1 MGQLHLGASLQTS
14 FSYAQAFDRNIGWVT
29 EAEQASLRGRT
40 VAIAGMGGVGGIH
53 MLTLARQGIGGF
65 RVADFDTFGIA
76 NMNRQAGAFMS
87 TMDRPKLDVM
97 AEAAL
102 DINPELRIERF
113 PHGVTTDNV
122 DDFLCGADLF
132 VDGFDFFE
140 LGIRRQ
146 VFARA
151 EQLGI
156 PAVTAGPIGMGT
168 GYLAFVPGG
177 MTFEQY
183 FRLDGQSEEE
193 QFLRF
198 LMGLVPRGLHRTYLV
213 DPSRINLR
221 ERRGPST
228 AAACQLCA
236 GVVGVMAL
244 QLLLR
249 RPGLRPAPWNHH
261 FDPYRGRLATTWL
274 PQGNHT
280 PSQRIRL
287 ALARRALLRSRPP
300 AAMPIPP
307 APAPAPAP
315 AASGPLRDI
324 LAAARWAPSGDNS
337 QPWRFELLDDETVRI
352 HIQTEAGQNP
362 YEYRD
367 GEPSVLAAGMLLENL
382 RLAAT
387 AHGRRLEWSI
397 EAETDPYRILARIPA
412 APDIAEDPLA
422 SVLALRSVD
431 RRPYLSRPLRPHER
445 IALEA
450 AAGPELQVNWY
461 ETRGDRLRLA
471 RLGMMATDIR
481 LRAQE
486 TFGVHQAVIDWSP
499 GHSTTGLPAGALGL
513 DHLTLRTMRWAMA
526 HWPRMHMMNRVAGT
540 WAAAAQLDI
549 RPALGSAAFFTLA
562 ARPAVE
568 GEDRIARLLH
578 QGGAVQRFWL
588 TAARLGLAMQPGIA
602 TLIFAHYGAHG
613 LPFTRDTALQ
623 TKAARL
629 SRRFQALLGQHPDTY
644 VFLGRIGEP
653 VAGLPRVRSV
663 RRDIGNL
670 MYSMP
675 AVQPPT

>member
-1 MGQLHLGASLQTS
+1 MPPLQAS
-14 FSYAQAFDRNIGWVT
+14 FNYDQAFDRNIGWVT

-65 RVADFDTFGIA
+65 RIADFDTFGIA

-97 AEAAL
+97 AEMAL

-113 PHGVTTDNV
+113 PHGVTADNI
-122 DDFLCGADLF
+122 DDFLHGADLF

-140 LGIRRQ
+140 LRIRQ
-146 VFARA
+146 LVFARA

-183 FRLDGQSEEE
+183 FRLDGQAVEE

-198 LMGLVPRGLHRTYLV
+198 LVGLVPHGLHRAYLV

-249 RPGLRPAPWNHH
+249 RPGLRPAPWHHH
-261 FDPYRGRLATTWL
+261 FDPYRGRLASSWL
-274 PQGNHT
+274 PQGNNT
-280 PSQRIRL
+280 PIQRIRL
-287 ALARRALLRSRPP
+287 ALARRAILRTRAAATAPEKPP
-300 AAMPIPP
+300 AAVPP
-307 APAPAPAP
+307 GAMGAV
-315 AASGPLRDI
+315 LD
-324 LAAARWAPSGDNS
+324 AARWAPSGDNS
-337 QPWRFELLDDETVRI
+337 QPWRFEPLDDETVRI
-352 HIQTEAGQNP
+352 HVQTEAGQNP
-362 YEYRD
+362 YEYRN
-367 GEPSVLAAGMLLENL
+367 GEPSILAAGMLLENL

-387 AHGRRLEWSI
+387 SHGRRLEWTVERAS
-397 EAETDPYRILARIPA
+397 DPYRILARIPT
-412 APDIAEDPLA
+412 APGIVEDALA
-422 SVLALRSVD
+422 SVLQLRSVD
-431 RRPYLSRPLRPHER
+431 RRPYLSRPLRRHER
-445 IALEA
+445 AALEA
-450 AAGPELQVNWY
+450 AAGPELQVDWH
-461 ETRGDRLRLA
+461 EHRTARLRLA

-486 TFGVHQAVIDWSP
+486 TFRVHQAVIDWSP
-499 GHSTTGLPAGALGL
+499 GDSVTGLPSGALGL
-513 DHLTLRTMRWAMA
+513 DRLTLRAMRWAMA
-526 HWPRMHMMNRVAGT
+526 HWPRMHGMNRLAGT

-562 ARPAVE
+562 AKPAVE
-568 GEDRIARLLH
+568 GEDRVARLLR

-613 LPFTRDTALQ
+613 LTFTEDAALQ
-623 TKAARL
+623 AKAARL
-629 SRRFQALLGQHPDTY
+629 SDRFQSLLGRHPDDFVY
-644 VFLGRIGEP
+644 LGRIGEP
-653 VAGLPRVRSV
+653 RAALPRVRST
-663 RRDIGNL
+663 RRDVGDL
-670 MYSMP
+670 MYHAP
-675 AVQPPT
+675 ATELRVRTPA

>member
-1 MGQLHLGASLQTS
+1 MQTL

-65 RVADFDTFGIA
+65 RIADFDTFGIA

-87 TMDRPKLDVM
+87 TMDRPKLDAM
-97 AEAAL
+97 AEMAL

-113 PHGVTTDNV
+113 PHGVTPDNV

-183 FRLDGQSEEE
+183 FRLDGQPEDE

-198 LMGLVPRGLHRTYLV
+198 LMGLVPRGLHRAYLV
-213 DPSRINLR
+213 DPSRINLQ

-249 RPGLRPAPWNHH
+249 RPGLRPAPWNQH

-274 PQGNHT
+274 PQGNNT

-287 ALARRALLRSRPP
+287 ALARRALLRPRPSAP
-300 AAMPIPP
+300 VPTVP
-307 APAPAPAP
+307 APATVPP
-315 AASGPLRDI
+315 GPLGAI

-337 QPWRFELLDDETVRI
+337 QPWRFEPLDGETVRI
-352 HIQTEAGQNP
+352 HVQTEAGQNP

-387 AHGRRLEWSI
+387 AYGRQLEWSV
-397 EAETDPYRILARIPA
+397 EHAADPYRILARIPVV
-412 APDIAEDPLA
+412 PGTAEDPLA
-422 SVLALRSVD
+422 SVLQLRSVD

-445 IALEA
+445 AALEA
-450 AAGPELQVNWY
+450 AAGPELQVDWH
-461 ETRGDRLRLA
+461 EARGDRLRLA

-486 TFGVHQAVIDWSP
+486 TFRVHQAVIDWTP
-499 GHSTTGLPAGALGL
+499 GHSATGLPAGALGL
-513 DHLTLRTMRWAMA
+513 DRLTLRTMRWAMA
-526 HWPRMHMMNRVAGT
+526 HWPRMHVMNRVAGT

-562 ARPAVE
+562 SRPATE
-568 GEDRIARLLH
+568 GEDRTARLLR

-613 LPFTRDTALQ
+613 LTFTTDPALQ
-623 TKAARL
+623 AKAARL
-629 SRRFQALLGQHPDTY
+629 SDRFQALLGRHPDDFVY
-644 VFLGRIGEP
+644 LGRIGEP
-653 VAGLPRVRSV
+653 RPGLPSVRSV
-663 RRDIGNL
+663 RRDIENL
-670 MYSMP
+670 MYASQ
-675 AVQPPT
+675 AG